1 VTVTNI
7 RGAGAGGVGRQLM
20 SEPIA
25 LLGIG
30 KIARDQHIPAIAE
43 SSGFALA
50 ATVSRSGGVDGVENH
65 NDIAGLLAA
74 RPDIRVVSLCMPPV
88 PRFDIATA
96 ALAAGKHVMLEKPPG
111 ATVSEVLKLERLAR
125 AKGVT
130 LFATWHSRHAAG
142 VAQARAYLRD
152 AQIRHVQIDWKEDV
166 RRWHPGQDWIWQA
179 GGLGVFDPGIN
190 ALSIMTEILPNPVH
204 LTAATLAFPDNC
216 ETPIAADL
224 AFAGP
229 AGMTVDAVFDWRQEG
244 PQSWNI
250 TVDTTHG
257 QLRLTDGGATL
268 LIDGMAQKAEG
279 PGEYPG
285 LYHRFAEL
293 IEAGQSDVDISP
305 LQHVADAFML
315 GRREVV
321 AAFYD

>member
-7 RGAGAGGVGRQLM
+7 RGAGAGAVGRQLM

-74 RPDIRVVSLCMPPV
+74 RPDIRAVSLCMPPV

-315 GRREVV
+315 GRRKVV

>member
-1 VTVTNI
+1 
-7 RGAGAGGVGRQLM
+7 M

-74 RPDIRVVSLCMPPV
+74 RPDIRAVSLCMPPV

>member
-1 VTVTNI
+1 MTVTNI
-7 RGAGAGGVGRQLM
+7 RGAGAGAVGRQLM

-74 RPDIRVVSLCMPPV
+74 RPDIRAVSLCMPPV

-152 AQIRHVQIDWKEDV
+152 AQIRYVQIDWKEDV

>member
-1 VTVTNI
+1 
-7 RGAGAGGVGRQLM
+7 VGRQLM

-74 RPDIRVVSLCMPPV
+74 RPDIRAVSLCMPPV

-152 AQIRHVQIDWKEDV
+152 AQIRYVQIDWKEDV